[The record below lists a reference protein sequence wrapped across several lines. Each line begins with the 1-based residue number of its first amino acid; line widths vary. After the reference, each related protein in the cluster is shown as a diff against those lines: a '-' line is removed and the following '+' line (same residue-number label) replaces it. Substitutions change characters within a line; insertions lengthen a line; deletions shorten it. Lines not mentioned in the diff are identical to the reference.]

1 MKIAE
6 KIVNGKKMLVATQ
19 NTAKP
24 RNASRTKK
32 DDYIAFVSSFLI
44 KKCRYISVDTYDS
57 VKWQVVRAKT
67 PNGVKEVE
75 VASFNAIDKQG
86 NNRVLSFAHAPAKH
100 IFYSA
105 NKINRV

>member
-1 MKIAE
+1 MQLSE

-19 NTAKP
+19 PKTKLNKA
-24 RNASRTKK
+24 RTKK

-44 KKCRYISVDTYDS
+44 KKCRYISVDSYDN